1 MTFSVLKAILFDLNG
16 ILLPLDNNRFT
27 EVYLRTLA
35 HRSTACSPKN
45 A

>member
-1 MTFSVLKAILFDLNG
+1 MLKAILFDLDG
-16 ILLPLDNNRFT
+16 TLLPLDNDRFT

-35 HRSTACSPKN
+35 HRSSACSPKN